1 MVSAMIDESIFEN
14 KNQKLKKENPN
25 QFYNYEKVSKRRK
38 RKYME
43 YLECEFGYK
52 IGDKGE

>member
-1 MVSAMIDESIFEN
+1 MIDELIWE
-14 KNQKLKKENPN
+14 NQKLKKENPN
-25 QFYNYEKVSKRRK
+25 QFYIYERVSKRRK

-52 IGDKGE
+52 IDRKEGERIG

>member
-1 MVSAMIDESIFEN
+1 MIDESIFEN
-14 KNQKLKKENPN
+14 KNQKLKKENTN
-25 QFYNYEKVSKRRK
+25 QFYIYEKTSKRRK

-52 IGDKGE
+52 IDRKEGRMNK